1 LTLNGKASLPVAVD
15 TLGGDL
21 GFPVQVEGAVAAYK
35 EFGVTSILVGPER
48 EIREKM
54 TALGA
59 RDLPIEVINAPDYI
73 TMDDTPVKAVRRKPD
88 ASLCVAYRLVC
99 DGRAASVIS
108 SGNSGAMMAAGR
120 FICGTMPGIDR
131 PAIAT
136 LMPSAGEGR
145 PTVVVDSGAN
155 VDCQAAH
162 LVQFAVMGSV
172 YCTALLGIARPKV
185 ALLSN
190 GTEESKGTDII
201 RSAASAISKMP
212 SIEYV
217 GYVEGRDVATGYC
230 DVIVCDG
237 FVGNVLLKSMEGCV
251 RLVLDQIKHEVK
263 LSLTRRIGSVFL
275 RGLLKDVFQHKFDYT
290 AYGGAPLL
298 GLQKL
303 AVVLHGSSGVRAVTN
318 GIKVA
323 DSFSRD
329 QVIEKLSAALSQVDD
344 APQSHTSL
352 SENLANEF

>member
-1 LTLNGKASLPVAVD
+1 MTLNGKASLPVAVD

-21 GFPVQVEGAVAAYK
+21 GFPVQVEGAIAAYK
-35 EFGVTSILVGPER
+35 EFGVPSILVGPER
-48 EIREKM
+48 EIRDKM

-59 RDLPIEVINAPDYI
+59 RDMPLEVINAPDYI
-73 TMDDTPVKAVRRKPD
+73 TMDDAPVKAVRRKPD

-136 LMPSAGEGR
+136 LIPSAGEGR
-145 PTVVVDSGAN
+145 PTIVVDSGAN

-172 YCTALLGIARPKV
+172 YCTALLSIVRPKV

-190 GTEESKGTDII
+190 GAEETKGTDII

-237 FVGNVLLKSMEGCV
+237 FVGNVLLKSMEGCA
-251 RLVLDQIKHEVK
+251 RLVLEQIKHEVK
-263 LSLTRRIGSVFL
+263 RSLTRKIGSIFL
-275 RGLLKDVFQHKFDYT
+275 RGLLRDVFQHKFDYT

-303 AVVLHGSSGVRAVTN
+303 AVVLHGSSGARAVTN
-318 GIKVA
+318 GIRVA
-323 DSFSRD
+323 DGFSRD
-329 QVIEKLSAALSQVDD
+329 QMIEKLSAALSQVDD
-344 APQSHTSL
+344 APQTHTSL